1 MARYFNVDL
10 PPIAITRRDSERL
23 SRLAAAALEK
33 YPATSEFLAREIERA
48 HLIEDFETLP
58 GLVSM
63 GSEVEFRDDI
73 TGQVRRV
80 KLVYPEETGKDPAA
94 VSVLTPV
101 GAALIGLSV
110 SQSIEFQTPS
120 GGWRSLT
127 VLAVRNGE

>member
-1 MARYFNVDL
+1 MARYFNLDL

-23 SRLAAAALEK
+23 AQLAALAGRTF
-33 YPATSEFLAREIERA
+33 PVISEFLAREVDRA
-48 HLIEDFETLP
+48 HVIEDFETLP

-63 GSEVEFRDDI
+63 GSEVQFRDDI
-73 TGQVRRV
+73 TGQVRCA
-80 KLVYPEETGKDPAA
+80 KLVYPEDVEAGGNT

-127 VLAVRNGE
+127 VLKV

>member
-1 MARYFNVDL
+1 MARYFNIDL

-23 SRLAAAALEK
+23 ARLAAVAVDK
-33 YPATSEFLAREIERA
+33 FPVTSEFLAREVDRA

-63 GSEVEFRDDI
+63 NSEVEFRDDI
-73 TGQVRRV
+73 SGQVRRV
-80 KLVYPEETGKDPAA
+80 RLVYPEQVGKESPAI
-94 VSVLTPV
+94 SVLTPV

-127 VLAVRNGE
+127 VLSVRNTR

>member
-1 MARYFNVDL
+1 MARYFNIDL
-10 PPIAITRRDSERL
+10 PPIAISRRDSERL
-23 SRLAAAALEK
+23 AQLAAAANK
-33 YPATSEFLAREIERA
+33 AFPATAEFLAREVDRA
-48 HLIEDFETLP
+48 HVIEDFETLP

-73 TGQVRRV
+73 SGQVRSA
-80 KLVYPEETGKDPAA
+80 KLVYPEDVDTRGHT

-101 GAALIGLSV
+101 GAALIGLCV

-127 VLAVRNGE
+127 VLQVKNTS

>member
-1 MARYFNVDL
+1 MARYFNMDL

-23 SRLAAAALEK
+23 ARLAAVAGDK
-33 YPATSEFLAREIERA
+33 FPATSEFLAREVERA
-48 HLIEDFETLP
+48 HVIEDFETLP

-63 GSEVEFRDDI
+63 GSEVEFRDDV

-80 KLVYPEETGKDPAA
+80 KLVYPEDAGKDAA
-94 VSVLTPV
+94 SISVLTPV

-110 SQSIEFQTPS
+110 SQSIEFRTPS

-127 VLAVRNGE
+127 VLAVRNTR